1 MGRGRFDQVG
11 VDVEAGRYTLHAGAS
26 KRVFDGYQAVY
37 VEGRDDEED
46 ERLAVLPELTD
57 GEALTL
63 ADLVSEQHFTQPP
76 PRNTEASLI
85 KELEEHGIGRPSTY
99 APTLS
104 TIRDRGYVEIQDRRL
119 FPQESAF
126 RVTDML
132 VEHFPNI
139 VDYDFTAK
147 MEEELDDVARGE
159 HEWVPMVRDF
169 YGPFAARVSEGKEK
183 IEKQIE
189 VTDIPCPLTGD
200 KGDMLVKRFGRN
212 GWFLGCQGYPECKY
226 TQPIPGEEGEEPQ
239 LDGVGETCP
248 LCGQGTLTAKR
259 GRFGP
264 FVGCD
269 RYPDC
274 RSIKKDAVPDE
285 RFGTCPQ
292 CGQGTV
298 VAKRSRRGRTFWGCD
313 RYPECDYATWTRPGT
328 EAAAG
333 DGGASSRGGTRGAR
347 GAANG
352 SGRPRRPRAG
362 QRSAPRSA

>member
-1 MGRGRFDQVG
+1 MAPARFDQVG

-76 PRNTEASLI
+76 PRYTEASLI

-183 IEKQIE
+183 IEKQVE

-274 RSIKKDAVPDE
+274 RYIKKDAVPDE

-292 CGQGTV
+292 CAQGTV

-333 DGGASSRGGTRGAR
+333 DGAASSRGGTRGAR